1 MPSSD
6 RPSRKMRYFAGKRAV
21 FGALAGATLA
31 AFSLALFAI
40 GGAACGGGSRG
51 PKPSP
56 TLASTPE
63 AAMEFHQIHQG
74 WGNIDTARSELRLRI
89 ERFVRRFPDDGLTPL
104 VRVYLAFLLMDEGDF
119 AAADNQLAV
128 LNALPYGA
136 TRDFALVA
144 QARALRQKNRAEEA
158 FELLQPLAGKIVDPD
173 ARDRFQ
179 EEIALDAFEA
189 HHDYEAIA
197 YMDTWLRYADEDE
210 KDVARAKVPVA
221 LSKMRPEVL
230 EGTLR
235 SMRLNTRPAGYGSEI
250 QRLIATRLAAVA
262 VEKGDTRLAQW
273 LVDPD
278 AGATILGLDAGLL
291 VSELATRH
299 HGVSAVS
306 GRTIGLVLPTGS
318 PAMRDAAA
326 DVARGVAWALNLP
339 RNNPAAGDGTR
350 LITRD
355 RGGIDDP
362 VEPILEDLA
371 GDGAAIIIAGFDPT
385 RVDAAMRWSERTA
398 VPVVILSEPPTPRPA
413 HFAFVLG
420 ESNTNVLN
428 ALAEALVARRE
439 NKVAVISDRD
449 TIREVASS
457 FGARKG
463 LTLFEPVS
471 CDVDAMRPGESRFPL
486 AAWEKAGFRTWLI
499 SGPESCAQEAL
510 HEIGQLRGGLIALTL
525 EAAGAVERG
534 LSARVL
540 TASAGVIP
548 VLLPPKGTDAGAD
561 KIDPGVRSFMGSFGA
576 TPTWRTALGR
586 DAGILARA
594 AVLNLPLDDA
604 LAPAE
609 VTRRRELVRREFA
622 AAKQHLW
629 TSEAEGVD
637 ASNTLRRTLKIIE
650 VPR

>member
-1 MPSSD
+1 MPSSN
-6 RPSRKMRYFAGKRAV
+6 RPSRKMRHFAGKRAI
-21 FGALAGATLA
+21 FGTLAGATLA
-31 AFSLALFAI
+31 AFV
-40 GGAACGGGSRG
+40 ACGGGSRG

-74 WGNIDTARSELRLRI
+74 WQNIDTARSELRLRV
-89 ERFVRRFPDDGLTPL
+89 ERFVRRFPEDGLTPL
-104 VRVYLAFLLMDEGDF
+104 VRVYLTFILMDEGDF

-158 FELLQPLAGKIVDPD
+158 FELLQPLAGKIVDSD
-173 ARDRFQ
+173 ARERFQ
-179 EEIALDAFEA
+179 EEIALAAFEA

-210 KDVARAKVPVA
+210 KDVARVKVPVA
-221 LSKMRPEVL
+221 LSKMKPEVL

-235 SMRLNTRPAGYGSEI
+235 SMRLNARATGSGSEI
-250 QRLIATRLAAVA
+250 QRLIATRLAAFA

-278 AGATILGLDAGLL
+278 AGAPILGLDAGLL

-299 HGVSAVS
+299 HGVSAVA
-306 GRTIGLVLPTGS
+306 GRTIGLILPTGT

-339 RNNPAAGDGTR
+339 RSNPAAGDGTR

-355 RGGIDDP
+355 RGGAADS

-385 RVDAAMRWSERTA
+385 SVDAAMRWAERSA

-420 ESNTNVLN
+420 EPNINVLN
-428 ALAEALVARRE
+428 ALAEALIARRE

-449 TIREVASS
+449 TIREVAAS

-486 AAWEKAGFRTWLI
+486 ATWEKAGFRTWLI

-525 EAAGAVERG
+525 EAAGAIDRT
-534 LSARVL
+534 LPARVL

-548 VLLPPKGTDAGAD
+548 VLAPAKGSGDAGAD